1 MNSSADHAID
11 GIADAQQRVGR
22 ERATL
27 IAISGIDA
35 SGKGHLSR
43 KLAQGLRERAYRVA
57 LVGVD
62 GWLRLPQE
70 RFNVVDPARHFYN
83 RAIRFEEMFQQLIM
97 PLRERRSIEVE
108 VDFTEET
115 ASSYRKEWYRFVDV
129 DVILLEGIFL
139 LKEDYRHQYDLSI
152 WIECSFEIALQ
163 RALAR
168 AQEGLPP
175 AETVRAYESIYFP
188 AQRLHFQLDA
198 PMRAANMV
206 LHNDILQG

>member
-1 MNSSADHAID
+1 MNSSADQAID
-11 GIADAQQRVGR
+11 GIADAQRRVGR

-35 SGKGHLSR
+35 SGKGHLAR

-70 RFNVVDPARHFYN
+70 RFNAVDTARHFYS
-83 RAIRFEEMFQQLIM
+83 RAIRFEEMFQHLIL
-97 PLRERRSIEVE
+97 PLRERRSIEVQ

-139 LKEDYRHQYDLSI
+139 LKKDYRHQYDLSI
-152 WIECSFEIALQ
+152 WIECSFETALQ
-163 RALAR
+163 RAVAR
-168 AQEGLPP
+168 AQEGLSP

>member
-11 GIADAQQRVGR
+11 GIADAQRRVGR

-35 SGKGHLSR
+35 SGKGHLAR
-43 KLAQGLRERAYRVA
+43 ELAQGLRERAYRVA

-70 RFNVVDPARHFYN
+70 RFNAVDTARHFYS
-83 RAIRFEEMFQQLIM
+83 RAIRFEEMFQHLIL
-97 PLRERRSIEVE
+97 PLRERRSIEVQ
-108 VDFTEET
+108 VDFTQET

-139 LKEDYRHQYDLSI
+139 LKKDYRHQYDLSI
-152 WIECSFEIALQ
+152 WIECSFETALQ
-163 RALAR
+163 RAVAR